1 MLVNLLINKAGA
13 FWAILVF
20 ASFIAGLFVVA
31 DEEQRFR
38 EELASDRGRMDVSFE
53 KYQARLSK
61 LLRHDNDVGWDVE
74 FGKVLLVLGIIAL
87 VAAVVF
93 FGRKIRG
100 NFIIEAQDETPE
112 LSLETV
118 ATEKVA
124 LAHAETAEAA
134 SDFRHALR
142 FLYLSAILHLQE
154 RGRLTHDKS
163 LTNWEYLRALQ
174 SDAALQRALLPAIQV
189 FDEVWYGCQPCDA
202 ETVANYRELLKDVYR
217 TNR

>member
-1 MLVNLLINKAGA
+1 MNLLTNKAGA

-20 ASFIAGLFVVA
+20 ASFIAVLFVVA

-61 LLRHDNDVGWDVE
+61 LLRHDNDVGWNVE

-87 VAAVVF
+87 AASVVF
-93 FGRKIRG
+93 FGRKIRS

-112 LSLETV
+112 FSLETV

-174 SDAALQRALLPAIQV
+174 SDVALQRALLPAIQV

>member
-1 MLVNLLINKAGA
+1 M
-13 FWAILVF
+13 
-20 ASFIAGLFVVA
+20 LFVLA

-53 KYQARLSK
+53 KYQTRLAK
-61 LLRHDNDVGWDVE
+61 LLRHNNDAGWNVE
-74 FGKVLLVLGIIAL
+74 FRKVLLVLGIIAL
-87 VAAVVF
+87 VAAAVF
-93 FGRKIRG
+93 FGRKIRS
-100 NFIIEAQDETPE
+100 NLIVEAQDEAPE
-112 LSLETV
+112 HSLVTV

-163 LTNWEYLRALQ
+163 LTNWEYLHALQ
-174 SDAALQRALLPAIQV
+174 SDVALQRALLPAIQV
-189 FDEVWYGCQPCDA
+189 FDEVWYGYQPCDA
-202 ETVANYRELLKDVYR
+202 ETVANYRELLKDIYR

>member
-1 MLVNLLINKAGA
+1 M
-13 FWAILVF
+13 FWAILIFTSLLAVP
-20 ASFIAGLFVVA
+20 FVLA

-53 KYQARLSK
+53 KYQTRLAK
-61 LLRHDNDVGWDVE
+61 LLRHNNDADWNVE
-74 FGKVLLVLGIIAL
+74 FRKVLLVLGIIAL
-87 VAAVVF
+87 VAAAVF
-93 FGRKIRG
+93 FGRKIRS
-100 NFIIEAQDETPE
+100 NLIVEAQDEAPE
-112 LSLETV
+112 HSLVTV

-163 LTNWEYLRALQ
+163 LTNWEYLHALQ
-174 SDAALQRALLPAIQV
+174 SDVALQRALLPAIQV
-189 FDEVWYGCQPCDA
+189 FDEVWYGYQPCDA
-202 ETVANYRELLKDVYR
+202 ETVANYRELLKDIYR

>member
-1 MLVNLLINKAGA
+1 MNLLTNKAGA

-20 ASFIAGLFVVA
+20 ASFIAVLFVVA

-61 LLRHDNDVGWDVE
+61 LLRHDNDVGWNVE

-93 FGRKIRG
+93 FGRKIRS

-112 LSLETV
+112 FSLETV

-174 SDAALQRALLPAIQV
+174 SDVALQRALLPAIQV

>member
-1 MLVNLLINKAGA
+1 MNPLTNKACA
-13 FWAILVF
+13 FWAILIF
-20 ASFIAGLFVVA
+20 TNFLAALFVLA

-38 EELASDRGRMDVSFE
+38 EELASDRGHMDVSFE
-53 KYQARLSK
+53 KYQTRLAK
-61 LLRHDNDVGWDVE
+61 LLQHPNDVGWNVE
-74 FGKVLLVLGIIAL
+74 FRKVLLVLGIIAL
-87 VAAVVF
+87 VAAAVF
-93 FGRKIRG
+93 FARKIRS
-100 NFIIEAQDETPE
+100 NLIVEAQDEAPE
-112 LSLETV
+112 HSLVTV

-163 LTNWEYLRALQ
+163 LTNWEYLHALQ
-174 SDAALQRALLPAIQV
+174 SDVALQRALLPAIQV
-189 FDEVWYGCQPCDA
+189 FDEVWYGYQPCNA
-202 ETVANYRELLKDVYR
+202 ETVANYRELLKDIYR

>member
-1 MLVNLLINKAGA
+1 MNRMTNKAGA
-13 FWAILVF
+13 LGFILLF
-20 ASFIAGLFVVA
+20 ASCLSVISAMA

-38 EELASDRGRMDVSFE
+38 EELASDRTRMDVSFE
-53 KYQARLSK
+53 KYQTILSK
-61 LLRHDNDVGWDVE
+61 LLRHNDAEWDIG
-74 FGKVLLVLGIIAL
+74 FSKVLLVLGIIAL
-87 VAAVVF
+87 VAAVIF
-93 FGRKIRG
+93 FGMKIRS
-100 NFIIEAQDETPE
+100 NLITEARDEAPH
-112 LSLETV
+112 LVPETV

-154 RGRLTHDKS
+154 RGLLTHDKS

-174 SDAALQRALLPAIQV
+174 TDAALQRALLPAIQV
-189 FDEVWYGCQPCDA
+189 FDEVWYGYKPCDA

>member
-1 MLVNLLINKAGA
+1 MNPLTNKACA
-13 FWAILVF
+13 FWAILIFTSLLAVP
-20 ASFIAGLFVVA
+20 FVLA

-53 KYQARLSK
+53 KYQTRLAK
-61 LLRHDNDVGWDVE
+61 LLRHPNDVGWNVE
-74 FGKVLLVLGIIAL
+74 FRKVLLVLGIIAL
-87 VAAVVF
+87 VAAAVF
-93 FGRKIRG
+93 FGRKIRS
-100 NFIIEAQDETPE
+100 NLIVEAQDEAPE
-112 LSLETV
+112 HSLVTV

-163 LTNWEYLRALQ
+163 LTNWEYLHALQ
-174 SDAALQRALLPAIQV
+174 SDVALQRALLPAIQV
-189 FDEVWYGCQPCDA
+189 FDEVWYGYQPCDA
-202 ETVANYRELLKDVYR
+202 ETVANYRELLKDIYR

>member
-1 MLVNLLINKAGA
+1 MLMNLLTNKAGA

-20 ASFIAGLFVVA
+20 ASFIAVLFVVA

-61 LLRHDNDVGWDVE
+61 LLRHNNDAGWDVE

-100 NFIIEAQDETPE
+100 NFIVEAQDETPE

-134 SDFRHALR
+134 SDFRDALR

>member
-1 MLVNLLINKAGA
+1 MLMNLLTNKAGA
-13 FWAILVF
+13 FWAILIF
-20 ASFIAGLFVVA
+20 ASFIAVLFVVA

-61 LLRHDNDVGWDVE
+61 LLRHNNDAGWDVE

-87 VAAVVF
+87 AAAVVF

-118 ATEKVA
+118 AIEKVA

-174 SDAALQRALLPAIQV
+174 SDVALQRALLPAIQV

>member
-1 MLVNLLINKAGA
+1 MNPLTNKACA
-13 FWAILVF
+13 FWAILIFTNFLAVP
-20 ASFIAGLFVVA
+20 FVLA

-53 KYQARLSK
+53 KYQTRLAK
-61 LLRHDNDVGWDVE
+61 LLRHPNDADWNVE
-74 FGKVLLVLGIIAL
+74 FRKVLLVLGIIAL
-87 VAAVVF
+87 VAAAVF
-93 FGRKIRG
+93 FGRKIRS
-100 NFIIEAQDETPE
+100 NLIVEAQDEAPE
-112 LSLETV
+112 HSLETV

-163 LTNWEYLRALQ
+163 LTNWEYLHALQ
-174 SDAALQRALLPAIQV
+174 SDVALQRALLPAIQM
-189 FDEVWYGCQPCDA
+189 FDEVWYGYQPCDA
-202 ETVANYRELLKDVYR
+202 ETVANYRELLKDIYR

>member
-1 MLVNLLINKAGA
+1 MP
-13 FWAILVF
+13 
-20 ASFIAGLFVVA
+20 FVLA

-53 KYQARLSK
+53 KYQTRLAK
-61 LLRHDNDVGWDVE
+61 LLRHPNDVGWNVE
-74 FGKVLLVLGIIAL
+74 FRKVLLGLGIIAL
-87 VAAVVF
+87 VAAAVF
-93 FGRKIRG
+93 FGRKIRS
-100 NFIIEAQDETPE
+100 NLIVEAQDAAPE
-112 LSLETV
+112 HSLVTV
-118 ATEKVA
+118 ATEKTA

-163 LTNWEYLRALQ
+163 LTNWEYLHALQ
-174 SDAALQRALLPAIQV
+174 SDVALQRALLPAIQV
-189 FDEVWYGCQPCDA
+189 FDEVWYGYQPCDA
-202 ETVANYRELLKDVYR
+202 ETVANYRELLKDIYR

>member
-1 MLVNLLINKAGA
+1 MP
-13 FWAILVF
+13 
-20 ASFIAGLFVVA
+20 FVLA

-53 KYQARLSK
+53 KYQTRLAK
-61 LLRHDNDVGWDVE
+61 LLRHPNDVGWNVE
-74 FGKVLLVLGIIAL
+74 FRKVLLVLGIIAL
-87 VAAVVF
+87 VAAAVF
-93 FGRKIRG
+93 FGRKIRS
-100 NFIIEAQDETPE
+100 NLIVEAQDAAPE
-112 LSLETV
+112 HSLVTV

-163 LTNWEYLRALQ
+163 LTNWEYLHALQ
-174 SDAALQRALLPAIQV
+174 SDVALQRALLPAIQV
-189 FDEVWYGCQPCDA
+189 FDEVWYGYQPCDA
-202 ETVANYRELLKDVYR
+202 ETVANYRELLKDIYR

>member
-1 MLVNLLINKAGA
+1 MNLLTNKAGA
-13 FWAILVF
+13 FWAILIF
-20 ASFIAGLFVVA
+20 ASFIAVLFVVA

-61 LLRHDNDVGWDVE
+61 LLRHNNDAGWDVG

-174 SDAALQRALLPAIQV
+174 SDVALQRALLPAIQV

-202 ETVANYRELLKDVYR
+202 ETVGNYRELLKDVYR

>member
-1 MLVNLLINKAGA
+1 MP
-13 FWAILVF
+13 
-20 ASFIAGLFVVA
+20 FVLA

-53 KYQARLSK
+53 KYQTRLAK
-61 LLRHDNDVGWDVE
+61 LLRHDNDAGWNVE
-74 FGKVLLVLGIIAL
+74 FRKVLLVLGIIAL
-87 VAAVVF
+87 VAAAVF
-93 FGRKIRG
+93 FGRKIRS
-100 NFIIEAQDETPE
+100 NLIVEAQDAAPE
-112 LSLETV
+112 HSLVTV

-163 LTNWEYLRALQ
+163 LTNWEYLHALQ
-174 SDAALQRALLPAIQV
+174 SDVALQRALLPAIQV
-189 FDEVWYGCQPCDA
+189 FDEVWYGYQPCDA
-202 ETVANYRELLKDVYR
+202 ETVANYRELLKDIYR

>member
-1 MLVNLLINKAGA
+1 MP
-13 FWAILVF
+13 
-20 ASFIAGLFVVA
+20 FVLA

-53 KYQARLSK
+53 KYQTRLAK
-61 LLRHDNDVGWDVE
+61 LLRHPNDVGWNVE
-74 FGKVLLVLGIIAL
+74 FRKVLLVLGIIAL
-87 VAAVVF
+87 VAAAVF
-93 FGRKIRG
+93 FGRKIRS
-100 NFIIEAQDETPE
+100 NLIVEAQDAAPE
-112 LSLETV
+112 HCLETV

-163 LTNWEYLRALQ
+163 LTNWEYLHALQ
-174 SDAALQRALLPAIQV
+174 SDVALQRALLPAIQV
-189 FDEVWYGCQPCDA
+189 FDEVWYGYQPCDA
-202 ETVANYRELLKDVYR
+202 ETVANYRELLKDIYR

>member
-1 MLVNLLINKAGA
+1 MP
-13 FWAILVF
+13 
-20 ASFIAGLFVVA
+20 FVLA

-53 KYQARLSK
+53 KYQTRLAK
-61 LLRHDNDVGWDVE
+61 LLRHPNDVGWNVE
-74 FGKVLLVLGIIAL
+74 FRKVLLVLGIIAL
-87 VAAVVF
+87 VAAAVF
-93 FGRKIRG
+93 FGRKIRS
-100 NFIIEAQDETPE
+100 NLIVEAQDEAPE
-112 LSLETV
+112 HSLVTV

-163 LTNWEYLRALQ
+163 LTNWEYLHALQ
-174 SDAALQRALLPAIQV
+174 SDVALQRALLPAIQV
-189 FDEVWYGCQPCDA
+189 FDEVWYGYQPCDA
-202 ETVANYRELLKDVYR
+202 ETVANYRELLKDIYR

>member
-1 MLVNLLINKAGA
+1 MP
-13 FWAILVF
+13 
-20 ASFIAGLFVVA
+20 FVLA

-53 KYQARLSK
+53 KYQTRLAK
-61 LLRHDNDVGWDVE
+61 LLRHNNDADWNVE
-74 FGKVLLVLGIIAL
+74 FRKVLLVLGIIAL
-87 VAAVVF
+87 VAAAVF
-93 FGRKIRG
+93 FGRKIRS
-100 NFIIEAQDETPE
+100 NLIVEAQDEAPE
-112 LSLETV
+112 HSLVTV

-163 LTNWEYLRALQ
+163 LTNWEYLHALQ
-174 SDAALQRALLPAIQV
+174 SDVALQRALLPAIQV
-189 FDEVWYGCQPCDA
+189 FDEVWYGYQPCDA
-202 ETVANYRELLKDVYR
+202 ETVANYRELLKDIYR

>member
-1 MLVNLLINKAGA
+1 MNLLTNKAGA
-13 FWAILVF
+13 FWVILIF
-20 ASFIAGLFVVA
+20 ASFIAVLFVVA

-61 LLRHDNDVGWDVE
+61 LLRHNNDAGWDVE

-87 VAAVVF
+87 AAAVVF

-100 NFIIEAQDETPE
+100 NFIIEAHDETPE
-112 LSLETV
+112 LSLVTV

-174 SDAALQRALLPAIQV
+174 SDVALQRALLPAIQV